1 MANNKNSINKSFITY
16 ISHLHLLIELF
27 KHVNIKTVHYFS
39 IYINKQI
46 SSINRYLFLPIN
58 KHETQIYIELIIKT
72 KETVKKL
79 ESREIIKFLQSWKK
93 I

>member
-39 IYINKQI
+39 IYINK
-46 SSINRYLFLPIN
+46 
-58 KHETQIYIELIIKT
+58 
-72 KETVKKL
+72 
-79 ESREIIKFLQSWKK
+79 
-93 I
+93 